1 MDVASTSGV
10 VSGANVKG
18 FLHPLHW
25 PAPASPSGLFVG
37 VPKNFVAAAGVDDA
51 EAGECCGS
59 NFARVTGGE
68 DDGDL
73 SAASMV
79 QQKKQLK

>member
-18 FLHPLHW
+18 F
-25 PAPASPSGLFVG
+25 
-37 VPKNFVAAAGVDDA
+37 PKNFVAAAGVDDA